1 MRKTARA
8 PVVVIRGLVLEG
20 TPWSGSHSAGG
31 RRRVPVRTV
40 VLAADRRR
48 QARCGLSVNAS
59 AGGPRGDRQH
69 RRRRRVLGL
78 LVSPDVDATIYRLAG
93 VFDES
98 VGYGQKGIPFS
109 RWKALGR
116 LGEPTWFRIGDR
128 DLATHVLRS
137 QMLSSGCRLTE
148 TSLELCR
155 RFGLASHVL
164 PMTDDKVRTRF
175 VTDRGTLSFQEYFV
189 RERLA
194 PALHSIDIAGGDAA
208 ESSPEVTAALVDADI
223 VVIGPSNPLISIAPI
238 LKVIGPQLHRERTV
252 AVTPIVGGAALKG
265 RLWRCFGRSDST
277 RRLSRWLAST
287 HPSREPLSSII
298 ATPARPAKSSDGY
311 RVIVCDTVMADGGA
325 ALAKAISAAF

>member
-1 MRKTARA
+1 M
-8 PVVVIRGLVLEG
+8 L
-20 TPWSGSHSAGG
+20 AGG
-31 RRRVPVRTV
+31 TGGAK
-40 VLAADRRR
+40 LAAGF
-48 QARCGLSVNAS
+48 QSMLQ
-59 AGGPRGDRQH
+59 PGDLA
-69 RRRRRVLGL
+69 VIANTADDDEFWGL

-93 VFDES
+93 VFDDS
-98 VGYGQKGIPFS
+98 VGYGQKGDTFLTLE
-109 RWKALGR
+109 ALGR

-137 QMLSSGCRLTE
+137 QMLNSGCRLTE

-208 ESSPEVTAALVDADI
+208 ESTPEATAALVDADL

-238 LKVIGPQLHRERTV
+238 LKVIGRQLHRERTV

-265 RLWRCFGRSDST
+265 PTVEMLRALGFD
-277 RRLSRWLAST
+277 AS
-287 HPSREPLSSII
+287 PLEV
-298 ATPARPAKSSDGY
+298 ARQYAPVAGTFVLDDRDAGAAGEIEAMGY
-311 RVIVCDTVMADGGA
+311 QVIVCDTVMADGGA
-325 ALAKAISAAF
+325 GLAQAISAAF

>member
-1 MRKTARA
+1 M
-8 PVVVIRGLVLEG
+8 
-20 TPWSGSHSAGG
+20 
-31 RRRVPVRTV
+31 RTV
-40 VLAADRRR
+40 VLAGGTGGAKLAAGFQSMLQPGDLAVIANTAD
-48 QARCGLSVNAS
+48 
-59 AGGPRGDRQH
+59 DDEFW
-69 RRRRRVLGL
+69 GL

-98 VGYGQKGIPFS
+98 VGYGQKGDTFLALE
-109 RWKALGR
+109 ALGR

-208 ESSPEVTAALVDADI
+208 ESTPEVAAALVDADI

-265 RLWRCFGRSDST
+265 PTVEMLRALGFD
-277 RRLSRWLAST
+277 AS
-287 HPSREPLSSII
+287 PLEVARQYSSVAGTFVLDNRDAGAAGEIE
-298 ATPARPAKSSDGY
+298 AMGY